1 MRLTLVRHGETTANR
16 DGITQGQL
24 DTDLTELGRSQAG
37 RIGGVLSDETFHRIV
52 TSDLKRCMDTAAAIS
67 RHHENIP
74 VEYDK
79 RLREYS
85 FGIHQGKPTG
95 SWDWPDA
102 IDVEDIDARAPKGES
117 ARDVTRRIVQS
128 LNELYSRDSE
138 QHVLIVTHGGVI
150 RLLRVL
156 LGEVQFHERM
166 SQPVENVS
174 VWRFVIEKPL
184 EELK

>member
-1 MRLTLVRHGETTANR
+1 MRVTLVRHGETTANR

-24 DTDLTELGRSQAG
+24 DTDLTELGHSQASSVG
-37 RIGGVLSDETFHRIV
+37 SALSDETFHRIV
-52 TSDLKRCMDTAAAIS
+52 ASDLKRCMDTAAAIS
-67 RHHENIP
+67 RHHENTPI
-74 VEYDK
+74 EYDE

-85 FGIHQGKPTG
+85 FGIHQGKPTS
-95 SWDWPDA
+95 SWDWPDT
-102 IDVEDIDARAPKGES
+102 IDDKDIDAKAPEGES
-117 ARDVTRRIVQS
+117 ARDVTKRIAHS
-128 LNELYSRDSE
+128 LNELYGRDPE

-156 LGEVQFHERM
+156 LGEIQFHERM

-184 EELK
+184 KELK